1 MEFFVKFRNFKIQG
15 STPMGELF
23 TFFELISES
32 HDFLFVTHMVLSAL
46 IALVLVKVAMS
57 NLQVVPT
64 GTQNLMEAYI
74 SGVLSMGADVMGKE
88 DARKY
93 VALVATIG
101 LFVGIA
107 NFIGIIPG
115 FEAPSANLNMTL
127 TLALSV
133 FVYYNYVG
141 IKKQGV
147 INYFKHF
154 SGPVWW
160 LAWLMFPVEIVSH
173 FSRIVSLSFRLFG
186 NIKGDDMFLAVML
199 MLVPWIVPL
208 VPFALLT
215 FGAILQA
222 FIFMMLTYVYLG
234 GAVAVEE
241 H

>member
-1 MEFFVKFRNFKIQG
+1 MA
-15 STPMGELF
+15 ELF
-23 TFFELISES
+23 TFFGLVSEGKT
-32 HDFLFVTHMVLSAL
+32 FIYITHVLLSAG
-46 IALVLVKVAMS
+46 IAILLVKVAMS
-57 NLQVVPT
+57 NLQLVPK

-74 SGVLSMGADVMGKE
+74 GGVLSMGSDVMGKE
-88 DARKY
+88 AARRY
-93 VALVATIG
+93 LPLVATIG

-107 NFIGIIPG
+107 NLIGIVPG
-115 FEAPSANLNMTL
+115 FEAPTADLNMTL
-127 TLALSV
+127 TLALTV

-147 INYFKHF
+147 ITYFKHF

-173 FSRIVSLSFRLFG
+173 FSRIISLSFRLFG

-199 MLVPWIVPL
+199 MLVPWVLPMI
-208 VPFALLT
+208 PFALLT
-215 FGAILQA
+215 FGAFLQA

-234 GAVAVEE
+234 GAVVVDE